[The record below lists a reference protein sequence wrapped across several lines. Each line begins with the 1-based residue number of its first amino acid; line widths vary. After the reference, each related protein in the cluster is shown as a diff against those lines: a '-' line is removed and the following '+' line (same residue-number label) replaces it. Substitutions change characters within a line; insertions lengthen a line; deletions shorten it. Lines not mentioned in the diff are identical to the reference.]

1 MSDTITD
8 MMNWK
13 NLDNQVSN
21 FKDKN
26 PTKWAFIEELLD
38 REFYEKLYETYPK
51 FDDTWEVQE
60 IGEYGR
66 LSYRKFWKR
75 DEGRYFSDGSLR
87 EHVLIQEEDT
97 RYSKPWNDFMKIL

>member
-51 FDDTWEVQE
+51 FDDNIITQINQLNNLV
-60 IGEYGR
+60 IKKCVPFI
-66 LSYRKFWKR
+66 L
-75 DEGRYFSDGSLR
+75 
-87 EHVLIQEEDT
+87 V
-97 RYSKPWNDFMKIL
+97 KIEQKNE